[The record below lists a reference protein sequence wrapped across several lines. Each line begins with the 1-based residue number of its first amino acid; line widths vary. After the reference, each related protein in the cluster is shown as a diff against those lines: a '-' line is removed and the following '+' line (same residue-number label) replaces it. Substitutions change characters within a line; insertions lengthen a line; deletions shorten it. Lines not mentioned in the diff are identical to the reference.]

1 MEHVASM
8 IDVKRLK
15 SISGPLEQ
23 YNAFIEAANVRL
35 HEMVSEQHDWF
46 QQSNYT
52 ISELA
57 KRLSCDKGRL
67 FRSLNS
73 KNQTQRFSLPVH
85 SHATYAHEIYHV
97 SCHELYFGEN
107 TYSRIPKTVSTCVW
121 FFLRLNESER
131 LKQMNFCRTLWR
143 TESSWRNAE
152 IEKDREDLTRARE
165 RVYARCRTIME
176 DKFITAAHLFGP
188 CRPPQ
193 LRPFTLK
200 VQSGKPDRFRITTLM
215 MLAFANDTSMDY
227 FLTRNYLNFTSPVLF
242 WDTEPLTDLLGV
254 DFIHRYLDL
263 SEESQKSVE
272 RAILM
277 SYIQGEQTTA
287 IPGG

>member
-1 MEHVASM
+1 MEQGASM
-8 IDVKRLK
+8 IDVKRIK
-15 SISGPLEQ
+15 SIAEPVER
-23 YNAFIEAANVRL
+23 YNAFVEAANVRL
-35 HEMVSEQHDWF
+35 KEMVEEQCDWF
-46 QQSNYT
+46 QQSSYT

-57 KRLSCDKGRL
+57 KCIGCDKSRL
-67 FRSLNS
+67 FRSLNY
-73 KNQTQRFSLPVH
+73 KNETQRFSLPVQ
-85 SHATYAHEIYHV
+85 SHAPYAHEIYHM

-107 TYSRIPKTVSTCVW
+107 TYSRIPKTVSACVW

-152 IEKDREDLTRARE
+152 IEKDKDGLTRARE

-188 CRPPQ
+188 WRPPQ
-193 LRPFTLK
+193 MRPFTNS
-200 VQSGKPDRFRITTLM
+200 VQSGKPDRFRTTTLM
-215 MLAFANDTSMDY
+215 MLAFANDTSLDY
-227 FLTRNYLNFTSPVLF
+227 FLARNYLDFTSPVLF
-242 WDTEPLTDLLGV
+242 WDTEPLTDLIGL